1 MLCLL
6 ACRQGGRLC
15 QWHHVLCVS
24 ACRAVVFTWVAM
36 CLLCRQGGRL
46 CRWHRVCCV
55 FQPAE
60 LLFLLELLCVY
71 SVDRVADFVNDTMC
85 CLSVTPCAVCQW
97 HHVLF
102 VSDTVCCSSL
112 LCCIFQPVDKVA
124 NLSVTPCA
132 AGFQPLDKVAE
143 YVKDM
148 YAKELNKDDLST
160 VAQLA
165 YLESQP
171 GTKSCLSVFS
181 VTYWTLSILFLD
193 FRHSLH
199 ILACWS
205 LSFL

>member
-1 MLCLL
+1 MLC
-6 ACRQGGRLC
+6 
-15 QWHHVLCVS
+15 
-24 ACRAVVFTWVAM
+24 VF
-36 CLLCRQGGRL
+36 
-46 CRWHRVCCV
+46 H
-55 FQPAE
+55 
-60 LLFLLELLCVY
+60 
-71 SVDRVADFVNDTMC
+71 
-85 CLSVTPCAVCQW
+85 
-97 HHVLF
+97 
-102 VSDTVCCSSL
+102 
-112 LCCIFQPVDKVA
+112 PVDKMA
-124 NLSVTPCA
+124 GLSVTPCA

-181 VTYWTLSILFLD
+181 VTYRVLPILFPDSL
-193 FRHSLH
+193 HSLH